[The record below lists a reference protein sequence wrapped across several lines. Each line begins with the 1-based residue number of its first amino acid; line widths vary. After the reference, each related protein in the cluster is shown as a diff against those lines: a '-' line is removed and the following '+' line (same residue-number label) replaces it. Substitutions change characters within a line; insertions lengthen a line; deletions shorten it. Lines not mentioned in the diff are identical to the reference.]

1 MKHEHWLRHHRKR
14 VLSDVDGVCA
24 KFHDKARVLI
34 REMFGLDLPLEAY
47 TKWDVTSV
55 LPTQDMKDALNAA
68 IAEPGFAITLE
79 PYPEAQKAVV
89 EIREIAPIRFVT
101 TPHIVSRTWM
111 QERREWLIDKFSAEH
126 REIIQCHDKVEV
138 TGGVFLDDK
147 PSHVRNW
154 QEHHPDG
161 ISLLWDQPY
170 NRSPAESAG
179 LRRVTSWDEVI
190 EIVKKL

>member
-1 MKHEHWLRHHRKR
+1 MRFEHWQKFHRKR
-14 VLSDVDGVCA
+14 GLFDVDGVCG

-55 LPTQDMKDALNAA
+55 LPSQQMKDELNAA
-68 IAEPGFAITLE
+68 IAEPGFASSIE
-79 PYPEAQKAVV
+79 PYPEAQRA
-89 EIREIAPIRFVT
+89 IAELRMIVPIRFVT
-101 TPHIVSRTWM
+101 TPHVVSKTWM
-111 QERREWLIDKFSAEH
+111 QERREWLIHRFKAEH
-126 REIIQCHDKVEV
+126 REIIQGHEKVEV
-138 TGGVFLDDK
+138 AGGLFVDDK

-154 QEHHPDG
+154 GEHHPDG

-170 NRSPAESAG
+170 NRSPDESAG

-190 EIVKKL
+190 EVAKKL